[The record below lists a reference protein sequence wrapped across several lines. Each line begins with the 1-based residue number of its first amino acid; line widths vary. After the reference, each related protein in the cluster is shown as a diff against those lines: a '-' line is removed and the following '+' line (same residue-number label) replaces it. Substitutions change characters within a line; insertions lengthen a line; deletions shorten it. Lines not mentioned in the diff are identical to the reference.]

1 MKAFLKRPADL
12 VKMGGHSLRGEMLD
26 CLDFLNSN
34 LYMDAVVKKEEQ
46 QMKMPL
52 SYLWWTAQKFSGG
65 AATGQLAPA

>member
-1 MKAFLKRPADL
+1 
-12 VKMGGHSLRGEMLD
+12 MLD